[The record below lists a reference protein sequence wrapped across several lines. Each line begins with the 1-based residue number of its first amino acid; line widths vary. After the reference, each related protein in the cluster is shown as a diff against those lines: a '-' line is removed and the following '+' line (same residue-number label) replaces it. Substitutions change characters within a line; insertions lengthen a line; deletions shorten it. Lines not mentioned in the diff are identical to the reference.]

1 MIKYVVVFF
10 FQDLARLTPSEVA
23 AKNLIDQ
30 LLLTHQFDNHFLYS
44 IRTLLNRLSNIS
56 EAIRLIST
64 NLFLSPFQPNEQ
76 PMEEDLDNNIT
87 TNSSV
92 LMHSNSTKVS
102 KAVLTVGQI
111 FASQMGSS
119 IIATTLRHFVQIRL
133 VFLYFTK
140 NPEMKMF

>member
-1 MIKYVVVFF
+1 M
-10 FQDLARLTPSEVA
+10 TPSEVA

-30 LLLTHQFDNHFLYS
+30 LLLTHQIDNHFLYS

-56 EAIRLIST
+56 EAIRLICT
-64 NLFLSPFQPNEQ
+64 NLFLSPFQPNDST
-76 PMEEDLDNNIT
+76 PMEEELDNINT

-92 LMHSNSTKVS
+92 LMHTNSTKVS

-119 IIATTLRHFVQIRL
+119 IVATTLRHFVQIRL
-133 VFLYFTK
+133 VFFLV
-140 NPEMKMF
+140 